1 VHISELKEIH
11 MRFLSVLAVDLRFA
25 FRMVRHNPAFSSVAI
40 LCLALGIGAS
50 SAMSSLVYALWVDP
64 YPYRDSDRLLNFS
77 FANQQGRNGTMQYSL
92 ADYLELERSTTTL
105 EEIAGR
111 DGMNAVV
118 TSGLPESV
126 RVVLFTPNAFD
137 HFGVPAMIGR
147 TWTPKDIPQPAAPPP
162 LAVLSYLFWTR
173 HFNAD
178 RDIVGRTIE
187 LNRRPYTI
195 LGVVPPRFT
204 WNDADIY
211 IPMSVSPDPK
221 HFVSLMTHVKKG
233 ISLDAASAELQAITE
248 RFAARSPNAYP
259 TGFRMKV
266 QTLNDFLL
274 QRFGGTLKVLMAA
287 VFLLLIIGCANVSIL
302 LLARATARQR
312 EMAIRISIGAPARR
326 ILRQLLTES
335 VVLALSGGLLGVLL
349 AYRSVPAIVAL
360 MPQYSVPHEADIHV
374 NGQVA
379 LLTFA
384 ISVVTGIL
392 FGMAPAL
399 QLAAADVSQAM
410 QSGSRGSSEGA
421 RGGRIR
427 SVLIVAEVAL
437 TVVLLT
443 GASVAVRSFL
453 ALQRV
458 PLGYQPDHVLA
469 MNVNLPQGRYTTWT
483 ARNGFYDR
491 LLSELRTIPGV
502 RTATF
507 TETALPPYIGFN
519 TDFEIAGRP
528 KTERQQLRVGLIAPQ
543 YFETVGIAL
552 LQGRFLTEAEIVHNA
567 RLAVINEELRKRYFP
582 PGSSPL
588 GARIHVP
595 GIKISE
601 PEILIPPEGDQWFE
615 VVGVAATARNRG
627 LQDPAEPAIYI
638 PYQMVTAP
646 GATFLLKTEVEPL
659 SVIRAAR
666 ERVRSVEADLP
677 VSEIRTLE
685 EYLNR
690 FDRAYPRFT
699 MMLFSIF
706 AAVAL
711 LLAATGLYSVVSYT
725 VAQRTHE
732 FGIRMALGAQRRHV
746 LRLAGSFMTALIA
759 LGTVIGLI
767 ASMALSRVISR
778 FIEGW
783 NPRDPVAYAAV
794 AVVLVFTGL
803 LACWFPARRATAIDP
818 MAALRH
824 D

>member
-1 VHISELKEIH
+1 
-11 MRFLSVLAVDLRFA
+11 MRFLSVLYADLRFA
-25 FRMVRHNPAFSSVAI
+25 LRMVRHNPAFSSVAI
-40 LCLALGIGAS
+40 LCLALGIAAS

-64 YPYRDSDRLLNFS
+64 YPYRDSNRLLNLS
-77 FANQQGRNGTMQYSL
+77 FVNQQGRNGTMEYSL
-92 ADYLELERSTTTL
+92 ADYVELQSSTKTL
-105 EEIAGR
+105 EEIAAR
-111 DGMNAVV
+111 DGMNAVI

-147 TWTPKDIPQPAAPPP
+147 TWTPKDIPQPGAPPSI
-162 LAVLSYLFWTR
+162 AVLSYLFWTR

-178 RDIVGRTIE
+178 RAIAGRTIE

-211 IPMSVSPDPK
+211 IPMSVTPDPK
-221 HFVSLMTHVKKG
+221 HFVALMTHVKKG
-233 ISLDAASAELQAITE
+233 VSLEAASAELQAITQ
-248 RFAARSPNAYP
+248 RFAARSPNEYP
-259 TGFRMKV
+259 KAGFRMKV

-287 VFLLLIIGCANVSIL
+287 VFLLLVIGCANVSIL
-302 LLARATARQR
+302 LLARATVRQR
-312 EMAIRISIGAPARR
+312 EMAIRVSIGAPAHR

-335 VVLALSGGLLGVLL
+335 VILALSGGLLGVLL

-384 ISVVTGIL
+384 VSVATGVL

-399 QLAAADVSQAM
+399 QLAATDGSQAM
-410 QSGSRGSSEGA
+410 QSGSRGSSESG
-421 RGGRIR
+421 RGGKIR
-427 SVLIVAEVAL
+427 SVLMVAEVAL
-437 TVVLLT
+437 TVILLT
-443 GASVAVRSFL
+443 GASVAIRSFL
-453 ALQRV
+453 ALEHL
-458 PLGYQPDHVLA
+458 PLGYHPEHVLA
-469 MNVNLPQGRYTTWT
+469 MNINLPQGRYTTWT
-483 ARNGFYDR
+483 ARNGFFER
-491 LLSELRTIPGV
+491 LASELRTIPGV

-519 TDFEIAGRP
+519 SDFEIAGRS
-528 KTERQQLRVGLIAPQ
+528 KTERQQLRVGLIASQ
-543 YFETVGIAL
+543 YFETVGIPL
-552 LQGRFLTEAEIVHNA
+552 LQGRLLTEAEVVHNA
-567 RLAVINEELRKRYFP
+567 HLAVINEELRNRYFSS
-582 PGSSPL
+582 GSGPL
-588 GARIHVP
+588 GARIQVP
-595 GIKISE
+595 GLKISG
-601 PEILIPPEGDQWFE
+601 PEILTPPKGDQWFE

-638 PYQMVTAP
+638 PYNMATVP
-646 GATFLLKTEVEPL
+646 GATFLLKTEVDPL
-659 SVIRAAR
+659 SIIRAAR

-677 VSEIRTLE
+677 LTEIRTLE
-685 EYLNR
+685 EYLSR
-690 FDRAYPRFT
+690 FERAYPRFSMT
-699 MMLFSIF
+699 LFSIF

-732 FGIRMALGAQRRHV
+732 FGIRMALGAQRHHV
-746 LRLAGSFMTALIA
+746 LRLAAGSMTALIA
-759 LGTVIGLI
+759 IGTVIGLTG
-767 ASMALSRVISR
+767 SMALSRMISR
-778 FIEGW
+778 FVEGW
-783 NPRDPVAYAAV
+783 NPRDPVAYVAVAAV
-794 AVVLVFTGL
+794 LTFTGL

-818 MAALRH
+818 MTALRH

>member
-1 VHISELKEIH
+1 
-11 MRFLSVLAVDLRFA
+11 MRSLSVLAADLRFA
-25 FRMVRHNPAFSSVAI
+25 LRMVRQNRVFSAVAI

-64 YPYRDSDRLLNFS
+64 YPYRDSNRLLNFS
-77 FANQQGRNGTMQYSL
+77 FVNQQGRNGTMEYSL
-92 ADYLELERSTTTL
+92 ADYLELQSSTKTM
-105 EEIAGR
+105 EEIAAR
-111 DGMNAVV
+111 DGMNAVT

-137 HFGVPAMIGR
+137 HFGVPALIGR
-147 TWTPKDIPQPAAPPP
+147 TWTPKDIPQPGAPPSI
-162 LAVLSYLFWTR
+162 AVLSYLFWTR

-178 RDIVGRTIE
+178 RAIAGRTIE

-211 IPMSVSPDPK
+211 IPMSVTPDPK
-221 HFVSLMTHVKKG
+221 RFVALMTHVKKG
-233 ISLDAASAELQAITE
+233 VSLDAVNAELQAITQ
-248 RFAARSPNAYP
+248 RFAARSPNNYP
-259 TGFRMKV
+259 KTGFRMRV

-274 QRFGGTLKVLMAA
+274 QRFGGTLRVLTAA
-287 VFLLLIIGCANVSIL
+287 VFLLLVIGCANVSIL
-302 LLARATARQR
+302 LLARAAARQR
-312 EMAIRISIGAPARR
+312 EVAIRVSIGAPARR

-349 AYRSVPAIVAL
+349 AYRSVPAIVSL

-374 NGQVA
+374 NGQVV
-379 LLTFA
+379 LLTFVV
-384 ISVVTGIL
+384 SVVTGIL

-399 QLAAADVSQAM
+399 QLAGTDVSQAM
-410 QSGSRGSSEGA
+410 HSGSRGSSEGG
-421 RGGRIR
+421 RGGKIR

-437 TVVLLT
+437 TVILLT
-443 GASVAVRSFL
+443 GASVAIRSFL
-453 ALQRV
+453 ALERL

-469 MNVNLPQGRYTTWT
+469 MNINLPQGRYITWA
-483 ARNGFYDR
+483 ARNGFFER
-491 LLSELRTIPGV
+491 LASEFRTIPGV

-507 TETALPPYIGFN
+507 TETAMPPYIGFN
-519 TDFEIAGRP
+519 TDFEIAGRS
-528 KTERQQLRVGLIAPQ
+528 KAERQQLRVGLIAPQ

-552 LQGRFLTEAEIVHNA
+552 LQGRLLTEAEIVHNA
-567 RLAVINEELRKRYFP
+567 HLAIINEELQKRYFLS
-582 PGSSPL
+582 GSGPL

-595 GIKISE
+595 GLKISA
-601 PEILIPPEGDQWFE
+601 PEILTPPEGDQWFE
-615 VVGVAATARNRG
+615 VVGVVATARNRG

-638 PYQMVTAP
+638 PYNMATVP

-659 SVIRAAR
+659 SIIRAAR

-677 VSEIRTLE
+677 VTEIRTLE
-685 EYLNR
+685 EYLSR
-690 FDRAYPRFT
+690 FERAYPRFSMT
-699 MMLFSIF
+699 LFTVF
-706 AAVAL
+706 AAVGL
-711 LLAATGLYSVVSYT
+711 LLAATGLYSVVSFT

-746 LRLAGSFMTALIA
+746 LQLVTGSMTALIA
-759 LGTVIGLI
+759 IGTATGL
-767 ASMALSRVISR
+767 AGSMALSQVISR
-778 FIEGW
+778 FVEGW
-783 NPRDPVAYAAV
+783 NPRDPVAYV
-794 AVVLVFTGL
+794 AVVAVLAFTGL
-803 LACWFPARRATAIDP
+803 LACWFPARHATSIDP

>member
-1 VHISELKEIH
+1 
-11 MRFLSVLAVDLRFA
+11 MPFLSVLAADLRFA
-25 FRMVRHNPAFSSVAI
+25 LRMVRQNRVFSAIAI

-64 YPYRDSDRLLNFS
+64 YPYRDSNRLLNLTFV
-77 FANQQGRNGTMQYSL
+77 NQEGRNGTMEYSL
-92 ADYLELERSTTTL
+92 ADYLELQSSTTTL
-105 EEIAGR
+105 EEIAAR
-111 DGMNAVV
+111 DGMNAVT

-147 TWTPKDIPQPAAPPP
+147 TWTPKDIPQPGAPPS

-178 RDIVGRTIE
+178 RAIAGRTIE
-187 LNRRPYTI
+187 LNRQPYTI

-211 IPMSVSPDPK
+211 IPMSVTADPK
-221 HFVSLMTHVKKG
+221 RFVALMTHVKRG
-233 ISLDAASAELQAITE
+233 VSLDAVNAELQAITQ
-248 RFAARSPNAYP
+248 RFAVRSPNNYP
-259 TGFRMKV
+259 KTGFRMRV

-274 QRFGGTLKVLMAA
+274 QRFGGTLRVLIAA
-287 VFLLLIIGCANVSIL
+287 VFLLLVIGCANVSIL

-312 EMAIRISIGAPARR
+312 EMAIRVSIGAPAGR

-335 VVLALSGGLLGVLL
+335 VALALSGGILGVLL
-349 AYRSVPAIVAL
+349 AYRSVPAIVGL

-374 NGQVA
+374 NGQVV

-384 ISVVTGIL
+384 VSVVTGIL

-399 QLAAADVSQAM
+399 QLAGADVSQAM
-410 QSGSRGSSEGA
+410 QSGSRGSSEGG
-421 RGGRIR
+421 RGGKTR
-427 SVLIVAEVAL
+427 SVLMIAEVAL
-437 TVVLLT
+437 TVILLT
-443 GASVAVRSFL
+443 GASVAIRSFL
-453 ALQRV
+453 ALARV

-469 MNVNLPQGRYTTWT
+469 MNINLPQGRYTTWA
-483 ARNGFYDR
+483 ARNGFFER
-491 LLSELRTIPGV
+491 LASEFRTIPGV

-507 TETALPPYIGFN
+507 TESAMPPYIGFN
-519 TDFEIAGRP
+519 TDFEIAGRS
-528 KTERQQLRVGLIAPQ
+528 KAERQQLRVGLIGPQ
-543 YFETVGIAL
+543 YFETVGIPL
-552 LQGRFLTEAEIVHNA
+552 LQGRLLTEAEIVHNA
-567 RLAVINEELRKRYFP
+567 HLAVINEELRKRYFLT
-582 PGSSPL
+582 GSGAL

-595 GIKISE
+595 GLKISE
-601 PEILIPPEGDQWFE
+601 PEILTPPEGDQWFE

-638 PYQMVTAP
+638 PYNMATVP

-659 SVIRAAR
+659 SIIRAAR

-677 VSEIRTLE
+677 VTEIRTLE
-685 EYLNR
+685 EYLSR
-690 FDRAYPRFT
+690 FERAYPRFSMT
-699 MMLFSIF
+699 LFTVF
-706 AAVAL
+706 AALGL
-711 LLAATGLYSVVSYT
+711 LLAASGLYSVVSFT

-732 FGIRMALGAQRRHV
+732 VGIRMALGAQRRHV
-746 LRLAGSFMTALIA
+746 LQLVAGSMTALIA
-759 LGTVIGLI
+759 IGTAAGL
-767 ASMALSRVISR
+767 AGSMALSQVISR
-778 FIEGW
+778 FVEGW
-783 NPRDPVAYAAV
+783 NPRDPVAYIAVV
-794 AVVLVFTGL
+794 AVVAFTGL
-803 LACWFPARRATAIDP
+803 LACWFPARHAMSIDP

>member
-1 VHISELKEIH
+1 V
-11 MRFLSVLAVDLRFA
+11 RFLSVLATDLQFA
-25 FRMVRHNPAFSSVAI
+25 LRMVRQNPVFSSVAI
-40 LCLALGIGAS
+40 LCLALGIGAT

-64 YPYRDSDRLLNFS
+64 YPYRDSNRLLNLS
-77 FANQQGRNGTMQYSL
+77 FVDQQGRNGTMQYSL
-92 ADYLELERSTTTL
+92 ADYLELQSSATTV
-105 EEIAGR
+105 EEIAAR

-126 RVVLFTPNAFD
+126 RVVLFSGNAFD

-147 TWTPKDIPQPAAPPP
+147 AWTPHDMPQPGAPPP
-162 LAVLSYLFWTR
+162 VAVLSYLFWTR

-178 RDIVGRTIE
+178 RAIAGRTIE
-187 LNRRPYTI
+187 LNRQPYTI

-211 IPMSVSPDPK
+211 LPMAVTPDSK
-221 HFVSLMTHVKKG
+221 RFVALMTHVKKG
-233 ISLDAASAELQAITE
+233 VSLDAVSAELQAITQ
-248 RFAARSPNAYP
+248 RFAARSPNNYP
-259 TGFRMKV
+259 KAGFRMKV

-287 VFLLLIIGCANVSIL
+287 VGLLLVIGCANVSIL

-312 EMAIRISIGAPARR
+312 EIAIRVSIGAPARR

-349 AYRSVPAIVAL
+349 AYRSVPAIVSL

-374 NGQVA
+374 NGQVV

-399 QLAAADVSQAM
+399 QLAGTDVSQTM
-410 QSGSRGSSEGA
+410 QSGSRGSSEGG
-421 RGGRIR
+421 RGGKIR

-437 TVVLLT
+437 TIVLLS
-443 GASVAVRSFL
+443 GASVAIRSFL
-453 ALQRV
+453 ALERV
-458 PLGYQPDHVLA
+458 PLGYRPEQVLT
-469 MNVNLPQGRYTTWT
+469 MNINLPPGRYTTWT
-483 ARNGFYDR
+483 ARNGFFER
-491 LLSELRTIPGV
+491 MASEFRTIPGV

-507 TETALPPYIGFN
+507 TGTALPPYIGFN

-528 KTERQQLRVGLIAPQ
+528 KTERQQLRVGLIGPQ
-543 YFETVGIAL
+543 YFETVGIPL
-552 LQGRFLTEAEIVHNA
+552 LQGRLLTEAEIVHNA
-567 RLAVINEELRKRYFP
+567 HLAVINEELRKRYFP
-582 PGSSPL
+582 FGPGPL

-595 GIKISE
+595 GLKIDQ
-601 PEILIPPEGDQWFE
+601 PEVFTPPEGDQWFE

-627 LQDPAEPAIYI
+627 LQEAPEPAIYI
-638 PYQMVTAP
+638 PYNMATVP
-646 GATFLLKTEVEPL
+646 GITFLLKTEMEPL
-659 SVIRAAR
+659 SIARAAR
-666 ERVRSVEADLP
+666 QRVRSVEADLP
-677 VSEIRTLE
+677 VTEVRTLE
-685 EYLNR
+685 EYLSS
-690 FDRAYPRFT
+690 FERAYPRFST
-699 MMLFSIF
+699 TLFSIF
-706 AAVAL
+706 AAVGL

-732 FGIRMALGAQRRHV
+732 FGIRMALGAQRHHV
-746 LRLAGSFMTALIA
+746 LQLVAGSMMVLIA
-759 LGTVIGLI
+759 IGTAAGLGG
-767 ASMALSRVISR
+767 SMALSQVTSR
-778 FIEGW
+778 FVEGW
-783 NPRDPVAYAAV
+783 NPRDPVAYVAV
-794 AVVLVFTGL
+794 AAVLVFTGL

>member
-1 VHISELKEIH
+1 
-11 MRFLSVLAVDLRFA
+11 MRFLSVLAADLRFA
-25 FRMVRHNPAFSSVAI
+25 LRMVRQNPVFSSVAI
-40 LCLALGIGAS
+40 LCLALGIGAT

-64 YPYRDSDRLLNFS
+64 YPYRDSNRLVNLS
-77 FANQQGRNGTMQYSL
+77 FVNQQGRSGTMQYSL
-92 ADYLELERSTTTL
+92 ADYLELQRSTTTL
-105 EEIAGR
+105 EEIAAR

-126 RVVLFTPNAFD
+126 RIVLFTPNAFD

-147 TWTPKDIPQPAAPPP
+147 TWNPSDMPQPGAPPP
-162 LAVLSYLFWTR
+162 VAVLSYLFWTR

-178 RDIVGRTIE
+178 RSIAGRTIE
-187 LNRRPYTI
+187 LNRKPYTI

-211 IPMSVSPDPK
+211 LPMAVTPDPK
-221 HFVSLMTHVKKG
+221 RSVALMTHVKKG
-233 ISLDAASAELQAITE
+233 VSLDAVSAELQAITQ
-248 RFAARSPNAYP
+248 RFAARSPNNYP
-259 TGFRMKV
+259 KAGFRMKV

-287 VFLLLIIGCANVSIL
+287 VGLLLVIGCANVSVL

-312 EMAIRISIGAPARR
+312 EIAIRVSIGAPARR

-349 AYRSVPAIVAL
+349 AYRSVPAIVSL

-374 NGQVA
+374 NGQVV

-399 QLAAADVSQAM
+399 QLAGTDVSQTM
-410 QSGSRGSSEGA
+410 QSGSRGSSEGG
-421 RGGRIR
+421 RGSKIR

-437 TVVLLT
+437 TIVLLS
-443 GASVAVRSFL
+443 GASVAIRSFL
-453 ALQRV
+453 ALERM
-458 PLGYQPDHVLA
+458 PLGYRPEQVLA
-469 MNVNLPQGRYTTWT
+469 MNINLPHGRYTTWT
-483 ARNGFYDR
+483 ARNGFFER
-491 LLSELRTIPGV
+491 MASEFRTIPGV

-507 TETALPPYIGFN
+507 TETALPPYIGFT

-528 KTERQQLRVGLIAPQ
+528 KTERQQLRVGLIGAQ
-543 YFETVGIAL
+543 YFDTVGIPL
-552 LQGRFLTEAEIVHNA
+552 LQGRLLTEAEIVRNA
-567 RLAVINEELRKRYFP
+567 HLAVINDELRKRYFP
-582 PGSSPL
+582 SGPGPL
-588 GARIHVP
+588 GARIQVP
-595 GIKISE
+595 GLKIDQ
-601 PEILIPPEGDQWFE
+601 PEVFTPPEGDQWFE

-627 LQDPAEPAIYI
+627 LQEAPEPAIYI
-638 PYQMVTAP
+638 PYNMATVP
-646 GATFLLKTEVEPL
+646 GGTFLLKTEMEPL
-659 SVIRAAR
+659 SIARAAR

-677 VSEIRTLE
+677 VTEVRTLE
-685 EYLNR
+685 EYLSS
-690 FDRAYPRFT
+690 FERAYPRFST
-699 MMLFSIF
+699 TLFSIF
-706 AAVAL
+706 AGVGL

-732 FGIRMALGAQRRHV
+732 FGIRMALGAQRHHV
-746 LRLAGSFMTALIA
+746 LRLVVGSMMVLIA
-759 LGTVIGLI
+759 IGTAVGL
-767 ASMALSRVISR
+767 AGSMALSQVTSR
-778 FIEGW
+778 FVEGW
-783 NPRDPVAYAAV
+783 NPRDPVAYVAVAAV
-794 AVVLVFTGL
+794 LLFTGL

-818 MAALRH
+818 MNALRH